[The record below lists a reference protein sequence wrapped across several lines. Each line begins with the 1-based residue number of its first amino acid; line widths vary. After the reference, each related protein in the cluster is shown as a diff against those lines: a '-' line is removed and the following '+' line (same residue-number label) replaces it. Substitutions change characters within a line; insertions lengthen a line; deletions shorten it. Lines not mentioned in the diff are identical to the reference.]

1 MNKALIILLAGLI
14 VIPAV
19 FAYESLDKFL
29 VSRDDAR
36 VMADLQKTIGDV
48 PDSDGI
54 IRAWIFFTDKG
65 FSTAA
70 EYENRL
76 VAAKSQ
82 LTPRSLNRRQKARG
96 RDNAVDYLDIPV
108 EPSYVNQVLAT
119 GAKQRKIL
127 RWFNAMTVE
136 CDAQQ
141 LTQISHLPFVAS
153 IRPIAAALRSDDV
166 SISTPA
172 THPSMSTSTLNYGAS
187 EAQIEQINASVA
199 HELRFKGQGV
209 LVCMMDTGYRQS
221 HRAFQQAIN
230 DGRLLAQY
238 DFVFN
243 DGNTDLDTTQETED
257 QPRHG
262 TLTWSALGGETEG
275 QLYGPAY
282 GADFILAKTENISSE
297 RHIEEDNWA
306 AAAQWADSIGADVI
320 SASLGYRYDFTP
332 PDQSYSYED
341 MNGDSTIVTRA
352 ADLAVLNGITV
363 VTAMGNDGDLG
374 PGSLIAPAD
383 GDSVIACGA
392 VDEYGYIAYFSAL
405 GPTYDGRIKPEICA
419 RGVGTACAD
428 PFNMQLFTNA
438 SGTSLSTPLCG
449 GAAAVLLS
457 IHPHWTPMMVREA
470 MMMTANN
477 ADNPDNNYGN
487 GIIDV
492 GKAMYYHPEGDI
504 VIDHRPL
511 ITFALYPTI
520 PIAARIYGGAGINP
534 TMCFVYSRETGGG
547 LFTQTALTT
556 TNNLDY
562 SAAVPTPDTGGL
574 EYYITAMDINGV
586 EVTYPFGAPEH
597 YFKVR
602 PVASRFEDSFEDGLY
617 YWKTSGIKGCWAITA
632 ERAATG
638 NISVTDSPFGEYHN
652 NDTLD
657 LESYFPLD
665 LTNVDSIAC
674 SVKARWELQTN
685 YDRVVFQASSDGGSS
700 WTNVGLAITG
710 TNTNFT
716 TQSFNL
722 TPFLGYGDVRLRFR
736 MTTNSSTTRNGI
748 YLDDF
753 TLYWRRAVG
762 IDNGRQTELPVRFSL
777 QQNYPNPFNANTEIS
792 FSIPKSGYVQI
803 DIYDLGGR
811 KLKTIHS
818 GEMEAGSHSLLWDGR
833 NESGDLVGSGIY
845 FYRLKA
851 ESGVIVKKMTLLK

>member
-1 MNKALIILLAGLI
+1 MILAGLI
-14 VIPAV
+14 LIPAV
-19 FAYESLDKFL
+19 FASESPAKFIK
-29 VSRDDAR
+29 SRDDSR
-36 VMADLQKTIGDV
+36 VQVELQRTIGNN
-48 PDSDGI
+48 SGTGEI
-54 IRAWIFFTDKG
+54 IRAWVFFTDKG
-65 FSTAA
+65 FSTPAD
-70 EYENRL
+70 YENRL
-76 VAAKSQ
+76 VESKSR
-82 LTPRSLNRRQKARG
+82 LTSRSLNRRIKARG
-96 RDNAVDYLDIPV
+96 IENAIDYRDIPV
-108 EPSYVNQVLAT
+108 EPSYINQVLAT

-127 RWFNAMTVE
+127 RWFNAITIE

-166 SISTPA
+166 PISA
-172 THPSMSTSTLNYGAS
+172 SVTHPSMSTSTLNYGAS

-221 HRAFQQAIN
+221 HRAFQQAIS

-262 TLTWSALGGETEG
+262 TLTWSALGGQTAG

-297 RHIEEDNWA
+297 RHVEEDNWA
-306 AAAQWADSIGADVI
+306 AAAEWADSIGADVI

-332 PDQSYSYED
+332 PDQSYTYED
-341 MNGDSTIVTRA
+341 MNGDSTIVTQA

-363 VTAMGNDGDLG
+363 VTAMGNDGTLG
-374 PGSLIAPAD
+374 AGSLIAPAD

-392 VDEYGYIAYFSAL
+392 VDEYGYIAGFSAF

-428 PFNMQLFTNA
+428 PFDMQAFTSA

-457 IHPHWTPMMVREA
+457 IHPNWTPMMVREA

-477 ADNPDNNYGN
+477 AENPNNNYGS
-487 GIIDV
+487 GVIDI
-492 GKAMYYHPEGDI
+492 GRAMYYHPTGDI

-520 PIAARIYGGAGINP
+520 PITARISGGAGINP
-534 TMCFVYSRETGGG
+534 TMCFVYSRETGSG
-547 LFTQTALTT
+547 LFIQTALTT

-602 PVASRFEDSFEDGLY
+602 PVASNFVDSFEDGLY
-617 YWKTSGIKGCWAITA
+617 YWKASGVNGCWTITA
-632 ERAATG
+632 ERSATG
-638 NISVTDSPFGEYHN
+638 NISVTDSPYGDYRD
-652 NDTLD
+652 NDTTV
-657 LESYFPLD
+657 LESNFPLD
-665 LTNVDSIAC
+665 LSNVDSIAC
-674 SVKARWELQTN
+674 SIKARWELQST
-685 YDRVVFQASSDGGSS
+685 YDKVQFQASTDGGSS
-700 WTNVGLAITG
+700 WANVGNALTG
-710 TNTNFT
+710 TNMNFT
-716 TQSFNL
+716 TQNYNL
-722 TPFLGYGDVRLRFR
+722 TPYLGNSDVRLRFK

-762 IDNGRQTELPVRFSL
+762 IDNGQQTELPVRFTL

-833 NESGDLVGSGIY
+833 NERGDLVGSGIY